1 MSILI
6 SVPAG
11 RCHRRSPDSKWVDP
25 APEKGSIEMKFE
37 DDLMHLWWKSKSTGS
52 IEDEL
57 IVFPGEATFE
67 QVKQDPT
74 GRTHILKFSSSDQ
87 NYFFWFQRANKST
100 DLRAQV
106 DLNAFLQDPSYRVG
120 SAPLPAVAAAIP
132 STPMPSS
139 SSGSSGP
146 SAPGAPARSA
156 AGAASLEPAATPSA
170 PSAGTGAAA
179 SSSSLSTQEEMAR
192 LLVQWAQSGGI
203 SSPSGA
209 AADDAARLTDVLSP
223 ANITAL
229 VRSDPSIGARLK
241 PLLPPALGLSENP
254 TAEDLIPVLTA
265 PQITDAVASLDNAL
279 RSGGL
284 PGGMMRDLGLPEGA
298 GTSVK
303 AFLDAL
309 AGLKKGDAASE
320 DRMETD
326 E

>member
-1 MSILI
+1 
-6 SVPAG
+6 
-11 RCHRRSPDSKWVDP
+11 
-25 APEKGSIEMKFE
+25 
-37 DDLMHLWWKSKSTGS
+37 
-52 IEDEL
+52 
-57 IVFPGEATFE
+57 
-67 QVKQDPT
+67 
-74 GRTHILKFSSSDQ
+74 
-87 NYFFWFQRANKST
+87 
-100 DLRAQV
+100 
-106 DLNAFLQDPSYRVG
+106 
-120 SAPLPAVAAAIP
+120 
-132 STPMPSS
+132 MPSS

-170 PSAGTGAAA
+170 PSTGAAA